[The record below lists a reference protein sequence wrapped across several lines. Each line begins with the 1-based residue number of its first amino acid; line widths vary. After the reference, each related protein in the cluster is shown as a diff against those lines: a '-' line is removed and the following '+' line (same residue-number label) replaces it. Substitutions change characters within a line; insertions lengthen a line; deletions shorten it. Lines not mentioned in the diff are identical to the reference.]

1 MSELQEERWA
11 VISERGCEAAGLRH
25 GEAAELLR
33 RLAAERVGG
42 LCVVTDEA
50 AGRIRR
56 AARPAPNGNP
66 PEAQPAP
73 KAKSGAKK

>member
-1 MSELQEERWA
+1 MSELQQERWA

-25 GEAAELLR
+25 AEAAELLR
-33 RLAAERVGG
+33 RLAAERVSG

-50 AGRIRR
+50 AGRVGR
-56 AARPAPNGNP
+56 AARPAPSGNP

-73 KAKSGAKK
+73 KAERGAKK